1 MGAKH
6 LPEKTRQLAIS
17 MRDEGYG
24 PQIIATILD
33 LNASTVSKIY
43 TRHQRSLNQPAPQP
57 TPVGQVQPD
66 IDWQAKWVELQI
78 ENVRLKDDLDILKT
92 LIRRTFADK
101 V

>member
-17 MRDEGYG
+17 MREEGYG
-24 PQIIATILD
+24 PQRIATILD

-43 TRHQRSLNQPAPQP
+43 TRHKMSLNQSAPQP
-57 TPVGQVQPD
+57 APTQPVQPD
-66 IDWQAKWVELQI
+66 TDWHKEWVELLN
-78 ENVRLKDDLDILKT
+78 ENVRLKDDLDILKK
-92 LIRRTFADK
+92 LIRHTFADK